1 MELFKLILFF
11 GLGRGWTLEVDPP
24 LITTSSTLEAPTP
37 LLSLR
42 GFLMKHTEKVAQKPA
57 SLPLVGEGV
66 TCRGT
71 EMLRPVRVCIQDVS
85 QKSQGM
91 IASRPGF

>member
-1 MELFKLILFF
+1 
-11 GLGRGWTLEVDPP
+11 
-24 LITTSSTLEAPTP
+24 
-37 LLSLR
+37 
-42 GFLMKHTEKVAQKPA
+42 MKHTEKVAQKPA

-91 IASRPGF
+91 IASHPGF